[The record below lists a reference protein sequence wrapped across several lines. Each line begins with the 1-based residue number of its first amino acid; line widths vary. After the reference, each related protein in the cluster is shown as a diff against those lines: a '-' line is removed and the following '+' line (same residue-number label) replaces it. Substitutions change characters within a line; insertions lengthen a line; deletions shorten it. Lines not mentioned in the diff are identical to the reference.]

1 MFIKK
6 SLGEHVFDVMNYL
19 LLSLWAVVTIY
30 PLLFVLFSSVSDA
43 GRLMAHRGLLLYPL
57 GIDFTA
63 YNLVLQNPMILRGYL
78 NTFIVVIGGTAIN
91 IVMSCL
97 AAYFLSRK
105 NLFWKKA
112 VMLMVTIPMFF
123 SGGLIPSYL
132 VVSGLGMRNSLLAL
146 MIPGAISSFNVIVMR
161 TSFMNLP
168 DSLTESAY
176 LDGANDLQILIRV
189 VIPLSKAILAV
200 MALWYGVGHWNAWF
214 GAAIYLNKRE
224 FYPIQLIMREILLQ
238 NTNSQTV
245 YQMTTGIDS
254 EDAAQVAE
262 TIKYAA
268 IIIATVP
275 ILCVYPFLQKH
286 FVKGVMIGALKG

>member
-1 MFIKK
+1 MKIKR
-6 SLGEHVFDVMNYL
+6 SIGEIVFDGSNCL
-19 LLSLWAVVTIY
+19 ILALWAVITLY

-43 GRLMAHRGLLLYPL
+43 SRLMAHRGLLLLPL
-57 GIDFTA
+57 GLDFSSYT
-63 YNLVLQNPMILRGYL
+63 LVLQNPMILRGYV
-78 NTFIVVIGGTAIN
+78 NTFIIVTGGTLLN
-91 IVMSCL
+91 LVMSSL

-105 NLFWKKA
+105 ALYWKKA
-112 VMLMVTIPMFF
+112 VMLMITIPMFF
-123 SGGLIPSYL
+123 GGGLIPTYL
-132 VVSGLGMRNSLLAL
+132 IVTGLGMRNSLLAL
-146 MIPGAISSFNVIVMR
+146 IIPGAISSFNVIVMR
-161 TSFMNLP
+161 TSFMNIP
-168 DSLTESAY
+168 ESLTESAY
-176 LDGANDLQILIRV
+176 LDGANDLHILVRV
-189 VIPLSKAILAV
+189 ILPLSKAILAV

-214 GAAIYLNKRE
+214 NAAIYLNKRE
-224 FYPIQLIMREILLQ
+224 LYPIQLILREILLQ
-238 NTNSQTV
+238 NTNSQAV